1 MNRYVPMKR
10 TCSQQRR
17 IEGCSTA
24 NAFSCAADLDCGVI
38 FYSLDQYTRR
48 WVFIADERLFDQV
61 SRGLREEEKYIC
73 AFSHAMIALGYRMG
87 RWTEIGFQ
95 SHRWKQGKMNCRLS
109 TATCSRQGSTWKSF
123 EHFQIHGSIFAF
135 RYLFF
140 VSHTQKIE
148 KKRQQQTDEFV
159 LFSEEVNMLMQL
171 AKWKNRCRRTWH
183 EERNPSRRS
192 GRNRK
197 VWRER
202 ERKRLCT
209 YV

>member
-1 MNRYVPMKR
+1 MKR

-48 WVFIADERLFDQV
+48 WVFIADDRLFDQV

-95 SHRWKQGKMNCRLS
+95 SHRWKQGKMNRRLS
-109 TATCSRQGSTWKSF
+109 TRRARDKDP
-123 EHFQIHGSIFAF
+123 HGNHLNISKYMVL
-135 RYLFF
+135 YLPFDISSLF
-140 VSHTQKIE
+140 HIL
-148 KKRQQQTDEFV
+148 KK
-159 LFSEEVNMLMQL
+159 
-171 AKWKNRCRRTWH
+171 
-183 EERNPSRRS
+183 
-192 GRNRK
+192 
-197 VWRER
+197 
-202 ERKRLCT
+202 
-209 YV
+209 